1 MRPPVDARATSG
13 DAATTNDAL
22 MMDDRRRQ

>member
-1 MRPPVDARATSG
+1 MRPLVDARATSG
-13 DAATTNDAL
+13 DAAMTNDAL